1 MAYFP
6 FYIDIE
12 NKNILVVGGGTVA
25 LRKIEKLS
33 PFKPS
38 ITVVSPKICEEILKF
53 NVKAVEREFDDNDL
67 SGTFCVIS
75 ATDNEQVN
83 SHIFELCKEKN
94 ILVNTVDDKEKCGFI
109 FPAIVQKNSVTAGI
123 TTSGKSPIY
132 AKYLK
137 EQNVDDI
144 VIDVYGTGDYLNE
157 FLDKIF
163 DNEVEDYICYCG
175 ETSNPKNQ
183 MKTHDAVVDFTLNHS
198 FGMPY
203 IEAILNG
210 KMVYCTENTGSRE
223 VLNGI
228 DGCIYT
234 SYADL
239 LDKIRK
245 FPQVTDD
252 QLRSNYD
259 KISKVYSREVLGEK
273 FVDFLEK

>member
-109 FPAIVQKNSVTAGI
+109 FPALVQKNSVTVGI

-137 EQNVDDI
+137 EQFLNMLENTNSDTAETLWQYREYIKENTADEELRKKVFSSLMNMCLCGKN
-144 VIDVYGTGDYLNE
+144 IDVDVV
-157 FLDKIF
+157 DKI
-163 DNEVEDYICYCG
+163 I
-175 ETSNPKNQ
+175 K
-183 MKTHDAVVDFTLNHS
+183 
-198 FGMPY
+198 
-203 IEAILNG
+203 
-210 KMVYCTENTGSRE
+210 ENS
-223 VLNGI
+223 
-228 DGCIYT
+228 
-234 SYADL
+234 
-239 LDKIRK
+239 
-245 FPQVTDD
+245 
-252 QLRSNYD
+252 
-259 KISKVYSREVLGEK
+259 
-273 FVDFLEK
+273 

>member
-67 SGTFCVIS
+67 NGAFCVIS

-109 FPAIVQKNSVTAGI
+109 FPAIASKNGITAGI

-137 EQNVDDI
+137 ELFVGILESMNENTTEVLWKYRPIIKEKVEKEDDRR
-144 VIDVYGTGDYLNE
+144 
-157 FLDKIF
+157 KIF
-163 DNEVEDYICYCG
+163 EQLLSLCLSGLEPDEKTVE
-175 ETSNPKNQ
+175 N
-183 MKTHDAVVDFTLNHS
+183 L
-198 FGMPY
+198 
-203 IEAILNG
+203 IEE
-210 KMVYCTENTGSRE
+210 YE
-223 VLNGI
+223 
-228 DGCIYT
+228 
-234 SYADL
+234 
-239 LDKIRK
+239 
-245 FPQVTDD
+245 Q
-252 QLRSNYD
+252 
-259 KISKVYSREVLGEK
+259 
-273 FVDFLEK
+273 